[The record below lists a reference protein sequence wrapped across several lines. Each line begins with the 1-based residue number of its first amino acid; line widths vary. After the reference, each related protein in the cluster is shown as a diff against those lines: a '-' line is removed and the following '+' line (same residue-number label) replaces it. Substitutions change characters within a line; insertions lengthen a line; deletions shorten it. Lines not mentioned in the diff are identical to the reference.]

1 MRGSLLLELGSASM
15 PLCGPCSG
23 TLLIT
28 IINHQQ
34 HCFSS
39 PKHITL
45 REGEK
50 WAAGIP
56 FLGQEALL

>member
-1 MRGSLLLELGSASM
+1 MRVSLYLNLARACM

-28 IINHQQ
+28 IINYQQ

-39 PKHITL
+39 PKRIAL